1 VVQIKFSILEATL
14 PSSILRRFQI
24 TRLSRTPISIMGNL
38 QYKETNVLCK
48 KTQKFTTQITSA
60 QLHNPPNIN
69 QSINRTHPIRSPHTD
84 LRCFLLNRRLAR
96 AGFTARTSLSWSA
109 RLGAKMGRS
118 TLLAAMLAR
127 SRTGAFSP
135 ICRVDSK
142 SATPCDEDS
151 GPVELLTST
160 RRVRWRS
167 WGGLGSRRN
176 GLSVKMRRRKRGM
189 VDWE

>member
-1 VVQIKFSILEATL
+1 
-14 PSSILRRFQI
+14 
-24 TRLSRTPISIMGNL
+24 MGDL
-38 QYKETNVLCK
+38 QYKKRMCYAKRLKNPLHKSRQHNSPTH
-48 KTQKFTTQITSA
+48 QTS
-60 QLHNPPNIN
+60 IN
-69 QSINRTHPIRSPHTD
+69 QSNSPLLLPHTD

-109 RLGAKMGRS
+109 RLGAKIGRS

-142 SATPCDEDS
+142 NATPCDEDS

-167 WGGLGSRRN
+167 CGGLGSRRN

-189 VDWE
+189 VVWE